1 MNAEQVGIPRVADI
15 VESIVGGR
23 LPVRIEAY
31 DGSVT
36 GDPSS
41 STTVRIRNKDA
52 VIRAVQAPGDLGLA
66 RAYASG
72 DIEVEGDI
80 RDVFAIGDRDLA
92 VRIGPRQ
99 LRAVVGLVGRDVLRR
114 IPPPPEEFRPRG
126 RLHSRRR
133 DRASVSHHYDL
144 SNRFYGLFLDE
155 SMTYSCA
162 VFEQPEWTLE
172 QGQAAKHELALRKLD
187 LQPGKR
193 LLDVG
198 CGWGAHAIHAARHFG
213 VDVTGITLAD
223 QQVELGRK
231 RVADAGLGER
241 VDLRL
246 QDWREVDDG
255 PYDAISSIGMFEHV
269 GWERSP
275 EFLAAMWRLLAPGGR
290 MMLHMITRPDA
301 RPVRQRNRARFIYRY
316 IFPDGELQR
325 IGHIVDQAQT
335 AGFDVI
341 DVDALNQHYAITLD
355 HWLDRLEANWDAA
368 VDEVGLNRARIWRLY
383 LAASAAGF
391 HGRQT
396 QVQQITA
403 VKAQADGR
411 TAAPPRPDWDPSHL
425 DRHGG

>member
-1 MNAEQVGIPRVADI
+1 MNSEGRGTLCVADV
-15 VESIVGGR
+15 VESIVGPG
-23 LPVRIEAY
+23 LAVRIEAY

-36 GDPSS
+36 GDPTAA
-41 STTVRIRNKDA
+41 TTVRIRNRDA

-66 RAYASG
+66 RAYAAG

-80 RDVFAIGDRDLA
+80 RDVFAAGDEDLT

-99 LRAVVGLVGRDVLRR
+99 LRAVMGLVGRDALRR
-114 IPPPPEEFRPRG
+114 IPPPPEEFRPWG
-126 RLHSRRR
+126 RLHSLRR

-144 SNRFYGLFLDE
+144 SNGFYGLFLDE

-162 VFEQPEWTLE
+162 VFEDNDWTLE
-172 QGQAAKHELALRKLD
+172 QAQAAKHELALRKLH
-187 LQPGKR
+187 LEPGKR
-193 LLDVG
+193 VLDVG

-213 VDVTGITLAD
+213 VEVTGVTVAD
-223 QQVELGRK
+223 QQVDLGRK
-231 RVADAGLGER
+231 RVAEAGLGER
-241 VDLRL
+241 IDLRL

-269 GWERSP
+269 GWQRGP
-275 EFLAAMWRLLAPGGR
+275 EFLAAMWDLLAPGGR

-301 RPVRQRNRARFIYRY
+301 RPVRQRSRARFIYRY

-325 IGHIVDQAQT
+325 IGHIVDQTQV

-341 DVDALNQHYAITLD
+341 DVDALNQHYATTLD

-368 VDEVGLNRARIWRLY
+368 VDQVGLHRARIWRLY
-383 LAASAAGF
+383 LAASASGF
-391 HGRQT
+391 HGRRL

-403 VKAQADGR
+403 VKAHTDGR
-411 TAAPPRPDWDPSHL
+411 TAAPARPDWDPSHL
-425 DRHGG
+425 DRYGG